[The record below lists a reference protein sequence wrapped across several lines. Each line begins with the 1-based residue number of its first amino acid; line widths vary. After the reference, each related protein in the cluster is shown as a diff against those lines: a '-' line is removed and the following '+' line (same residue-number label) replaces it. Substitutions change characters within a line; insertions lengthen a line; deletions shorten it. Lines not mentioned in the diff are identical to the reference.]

1 MEGLNH
7 PEAKLLSADQEG
19 LNAETHHLRNGPYQS
34 RFPGRCA
41 SARVIVLKGTY
52 TQAQVDIACTRAG
65 GGSTAGRGHGGFG
78 CKTSKGEVE
87 CNAAGECIGKCQHCG
102 TGEIRSIRGIWRPS
116 HDHKTPRAEKGR
128 ELFDGQCRHGA
139 APLYRLF
146 AGCMFAGCMPED
158 EPVPRKVRPSYPQ
171 RDEKK

>member
-1 MEGLNH
+1 MR
-7 PEAKLLSADQEG
+7 KLIIFAMALTSLVFLVDA
-19 LNAETHHLRNGPYQS
+19 
-34 RFPGRCA
+34 A

-52 TQAQVDIACTRAG
+52 TQAQVDIACTREG

-78 CKTSKGEVE
+78 CKMSEGEVE
-87 CNAAGECIGKCQHCG
+87 CNAAGGCIGKCQHCG
-102 TGEIRSIRGIWRPS
+102 TGEIRNIRGILRPS

-158 EPVPRKVRPSYPQ
+158 EPVPRKVRPSYPPARKWNRSVQ
-171 RDEKK
+171 SAAAFAGT